1 MAFKDVLKSLRKE
14 KGFTQEQLADEMGL
28 SKSAISMYEH
38 GNRVPELEILE
49 LFADFFNVDMNRLT
63 GSKSAS
69 TIFDI
74 ANIIPIPEM
83 KKIPLLGT
91 IACGEPILAE
101 ENLSDYVDLPK
112 HIHADFALEC
122 KGDSMIDAHIYD
134 GDIVYINSHSDIENG
149 NIVAALI
156 ENEATLKRMYKTND
170 TLILQP
176 ENKNYSPIVLHG
188 NELEQVRILGRAV
201 AFTSLIK

>member
-1 MAFKDVLKSLRKE
+1 MFGDILKELRLGK
-14 KGFTQEQLADEMGL
+14 KLTQQQLADSIGL
-28 SKSAISMYEH
+28 SKSAISMYEN
-38 GNRVPELEILE
+38 GKRVPELEILE

-63 GSKSAS
+63 GSKFSS
-69 TIFDI
+69 GIS
-74 ANIIPIPEM
+74 NILPMPDMIR
-83 KKIPLLGT
+83 IPLLGA
-91 IACGEPILAE
+91 IACGEPILAQ
-101 ENLSDYVDLPK
+101 ENLSEYVDLPK

-134 GDIVYINSHSDIENG
+134 GDIVYINSHSEIENG
-149 NIVAALI
+149 QIVVALI

-188 NELEQVRILGRAV
+188 TELEQVRILGRAV
-201 AFTSLIK
+201 AFTSLVK

>member
-1 MAFKDVLKSLRKE
+1 MFGDILKELRLGKNL
-14 KGFTQEQLADEMGL
+14 TQQQLADSIGL
-28 SKSAISMYEH
+28 SKSAISMYEN
-38 GNRVPELEILE
+38 GKRVPELEILE

-63 GSKSAS
+63 GSKFSS
-69 TIFDI
+69 GIS
-74 ANIIPIPEM
+74 NILPMPDMIR
-83 KKIPLLGT
+83 IPLLGA
-91 IACGEPILAE
+91 IACGEPILAQ
-101 ENLSDYVDLPK
+101 ENLSEYVDLPK

-134 GDIVYINSHSDIENG
+134 GDIVYINSHSEIENG
-149 NIVAALI
+149 QIVVALI

-188 NELEQVRILGRAV
+188 TELEQVRILGRAV
-201 AFTSLIK
+201 AFTSLVK

>member
-1 MAFKDVLKSLRKE
+1 MFGDILRELRLSKNL
-14 KGFTQEQLADEMGL
+14 TQQQLADSVGL
-28 SKSAISMYEH
+28 SKSAISMYEN

-63 GSKSAS
+63 GSKAAS
-69 TIFDI
+69 NIFDI
-74 ANIIPIPEM
+74 ANIISVPEM
-83 KKIPLLGT
+83 VKIPLLGT

-101 ENLSDYVDLPK
+101 ENLSDYIDLPK

-156 ENEATLKRMYKTND
+156 EN
-170 TLILQP
+170 
-176 ENKNYSPIVLHG
+176 V
-188 NELEQVRILGRAV
+188 
-201 AFTSLIK
+201 

>member
-1 MAFKDVLKSLRKE
+1 MFGEILKELRLGKNL
-14 KGFTQEQLADEMGL
+14 TQQQLADSIGL
-28 SKSAISMYEH
+28 SKSAISMYEN
-38 GNRVPELEILE
+38 GKRVPELEILE

-63 GSKSAS
+63 GSKFSS
-69 TIFDI
+69 GIS
-74 ANIIPIPEM
+74 NILPMPDM
-83 KKIPLLGT
+83 VRIPLLGA
-91 IACGEPILAE
+91 IACGEPILAQ
-101 ENLSDYVDLPK
+101 ENLSEYVDLPK

-134 GDIVYINSHSDIENG
+134 GDIVYINSHSEIENG
-149 NIVAALI
+149 QIVVALI

-188 NELEQVRILGRAV
+188 TELEQVRILGRAV
-201 AFTSLIK
+201 AFTSLVK